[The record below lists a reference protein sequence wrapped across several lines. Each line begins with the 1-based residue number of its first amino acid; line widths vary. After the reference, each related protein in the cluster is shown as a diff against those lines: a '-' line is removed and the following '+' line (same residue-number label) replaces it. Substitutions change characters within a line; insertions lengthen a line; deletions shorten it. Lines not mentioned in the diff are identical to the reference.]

1 MTIRIKLLIL
11 IVMLCVPLLVNLAVL
26 GLLTRTVTRSV
37 HQIQD
42 VAVDQ
47 QAIALRMQA
56 QLRDAEAALYRH
68 QLEGGSPFA
77 VQFAGLMGQFGGEI
91 DTFGALAG
99 SPQEE
104 AWAAE
109 IRTAFHDVRVLGTEL
124 IALREAQSSRLG
136 QLMKIEGNASH
147 LFKEIALAESDNL
160 PYQGMV
166 GVVSN
171 DLNDIELYIAEY
183 ASATGELDL
192 TLLRTAVLDFR
203 RHIGQLRALALTPQ
217 EIAWA
222 DAMQTTFDRLGRT
235 GVSLINGW
243 DQQRTQFAEFTA
255 QVAHIG
261 QALLAAEIQPYMTAN
276 LVNAQDRLFVTL
288 NRAMLWSG
296 MLSLL
301 VVAVT
306 LTALVLILRRVAGDA
321 QILLQGADRVTGG
334 DLTTPVL
341 LKSDDELAQLGRA
354 FNTMMDEIGARE
366 QRLQQRIAEME
377 RLRKISL
384 RLTSA
389 LAFSDVMQIVA
400 DSSVHLVNAAEAH
413 IFFCD
418 EAFCDE
424 ADAAVPTLM
433 ASAGRADART
443 RYQRAPRA
451 DGLVAR
457 TIRAKA
463 PQVVSHPRLQYADD
477 NDDALLLESMAAA
490 SIPLLRGDTV
500 IGVFNVI
507 LDDRATFRPSELHIL
522 GLLADQ
528 ATVALENAQL
538 YQNVAEKEAS
548 LNKLL
553 RKLALVQEEE
563 RRLVGLDL
571 HDGLTQI
578 LLSANMHLNTL
589 AALSTELPPPA
600 RRQLT
605 MGQERLREAINEA
618 RWVVAELRPTEVED
632 HGLVDGLQLYV
643 TRVAQQAGWSAE
655 FSATLGDIDL
665 APGIESAVFRIV
677 QEALAN
683 ARKYAQTVRIQ
694 VCLDARVTQD
704 APELT
709 VTIRDWGRGFDPHLL
724 AGGLDDE
731 SQHLGLVGMRERAQ
745 LLGGV
750 FKLITAPG
758 QGTSVEVTIPVAAQ
772 VQSTPPA
779 PVSVV

>member
-104 AWAAE
+104 AWAEE

-192 TLLRTAVLDFR
+192 ALLRTAVLDFR
-203 RHIGQLRALALTPQ
+203 RHIGELRALAQTPQ

-222 DAMQTTFDRLGRT
+222 DATQITFDRLGRT

-306 LTALVLILRRVAGDA
+306 LTTLVLILRRVAG
-321 QILLQGADRVTGG
+321 
-334 DLTTPVL
+334 
-341 LKSDDELAQLGRA
+341 
-354 FNTMMDEIGARE
+354 
-366 QRLQQRIAEME
+366 
-377 RLRKISL
+377 
-384 RLTSA
+384 
-389 LAFSDVMQIVA
+389 
-400 DSSVHLVNAAEAH
+400 
-413 IFFCD
+413 
-418 EAFCDE
+418 
-424 ADAAVPTLM
+424 
-433 ASAGRADART
+433 
-443 RYQRAPRA
+443 
-451 DGLVAR
+451 
-457 TIRAKA
+457 
-463 PQVVSHPRLQYADD
+463 
-477 NDDALLLESMAAA
+477 ES
-490 SIPLLRGDTV
+490 GC
-500 IGVFNVI
+500 
-507 LDDRATFRPSELHIL
+507 AT
-522 GLLADQ
+522 
-528 ATVALENAQL
+528 
-538 YQNVAEKEAS
+538 
-548 LNKLL
+548 
-553 RKLALVQEEE
+553 
-563 RRLVGLDL
+563 
-571 HDGLTQI
+571 
-578 LLSANMHLNTL
+578 
-589 AALSTELPPPA
+589 
-600 RRQLT
+600 
-605 MGQERLREAINEA
+605 
-618 RWVVAELRPTEVED
+618 
-632 HGLVDGLQLYV
+632 
-643 TRVAQQAGWSAE
+643 
-655 FSATLGDIDL
+655 
-665 APGIESAVFRIV
+665 
-677 QEALAN
+677 
-683 ARKYAQTVRIQ
+683 
-694 VCLDARVTQD
+694 
-704 APELT
+704 
-709 VTIRDWGRGFDPHLL
+709 
-724 AGGLDDE
+724 
-731 SQHLGLVGMRERAQ
+731 
-745 LLGGV
+745 
-750 FKLITAPG
+750 
-758 QGTSVEVTIPVAAQ
+758 
-772 VQSTPPA
+772 
-779 PVSVV
+779 

>member
-104 AWAAE
+104 AWAEE

-147 LFKEIALAESDNL
+147 LFKEIALAESANL

-192 TLLRTAVLDFR
+192 ALLRTAVLDFR
-203 RHIGQLRALALTPQ
+203 RHIGELRALAQTPQ

-222 DAMQTTFDRLGRT
+222 DATQITFDRLGRT

-261 QALLAAEIQPYMTAN
+261 QTLLAAEIQPYMTAN

-306 LTALVLILRRVAGDA
+306 LTTLVLILRRVAGDA
-321 QILLQGADRVTGG
+321 QMLLQGADRVTGG

-366 QRLQQRIAEME
+366 QRLQQRIAELE

-389 LAFSDVMQIVA
+389 LAFTDVMQIVA

-418 EAFCDE
+418 EAFS
-424 ADAAVPTLM
+424 ADAQAAAVPTLM
-433 ASAGRADART
+433 ASAGRDDDRT

-463 PQVVSHPRLQYADD
+463 PQVVSHPRLQYADG
-477 NDDALLLESMAAA
+477 NEDALLLESMAAA

-507 LDDRATFRPSELHIL
+507 LDDRAGFRPSELHIL

-632 HGLVDGLQLYV
+632 HGLVDGLQQYV
-643 TRVAQQAGWSAE
+643 TRGAAGR
-655 FSATLGDIDL
+655 LGRGIQRDPGDIDL

-683 ARKYAQTVRIQ
+683 ARKYAQTPRIQ
-694 VCLDARVTQD
+694 VCLRVQT
-704 APELT
+704 T
-709 VTIRDWGRGFDPHLL
+709 
-724 AGGLDDE
+724 
-731 SQHLGLVGMRERAQ
+731 
-745 LLGGV
+745 
-750 FKLITAPG
+750 
-758 QGTSVEVTIPVAAQ
+758 PVAG
-772 VQSTPPA
+772 PGGHHPRLGPRLRPA
-779 PVSVV
+779 SFGGWAG

>member
-1 MTIRIKLLIL
+1 
-11 IVMLCVPLLVNLAVL
+11 
-26 GLLTRTVTRSV
+26 
-37 HQIQD
+37 
-42 VAVDQ
+42 
-47 QAIALRMQA
+47 
-56 QLRDAEAALYRH
+56 
-68 QLEGGSPFA
+68 
-77 VQFAGLMGQFGGEI
+77 MGQFGGEI

>member
-433 ASAGRADART
+433 ASAGRAHART

-724 AGGLDDE
+724 AGELDDE